1 MILQASVSNIRRH
14 IQGPASWGRR
24 LCKKM
29 WGYLTVAHS
38 QKVRRTFC
46 AYDLVRGRTVQAV
59 QKRRKGAILR
69 PFVAQCLLAAARTC
83 ESPHCSAS
91 FLFLSANDVP
101 RRITTATNEGQ

>member
-1 MILQASVSNIRRH
+1 MILQASVSNIQRH
-14 IQGPASWGRR
+14 IQGPPSWGRR

-59 QKRRKGAILR
+59 LR

-101 RRITTATNEGQ
+101 PRITTATNEGQ